1 MLTKRHCNVPVSLK
15 KKAEMFGGIKNNAYL
30 CGVIIKKGT
39 DMTTMTLNIHN
50 NNILESLKQVLS
62 NMVGVEI
69 ASVDNPADDQ
79 DETEYI
85 SSSAAMMRVIEKGDA
100 EIAEGKGT
108 KIAVEDLWK

>member
-1 MLTKRHCNVPVSLK
+1 
-15 KKAEMFGGIKNNAYL
+15 
-30 CGVIIKKGT
+30 
-39 DMTTMTLNIHN
+39 MTTMTLNIHN

-69 ASVDNPADDQ
+69 ESVNTTADDI

-85 SSSAAMMRVIEKGDA
+85 SSSTAMMGIIEKGDA

-108 KIAVEDLWK
+108 KIAIEDLWK

>member
-1 MLTKRHCNVPVSLK
+1 
-15 KKAEMFGGIKNNAYL
+15 MFFYLVLSSIYTIFAADIKERTN
-30 CGVIIKKGT
+30 
-39 DMTTMTLNIHN
+39 MTTMTLNIHN

-69 ASVDNPADDQ
+69 ESVNSTADEM

-85 SSSAAMMRVIEKGDA
+85 SSSATMMRIIEKGDA

>member
-1 MLTKRHCNVPVSLK
+1 
-15 KKAEMFGGIKNNAYL
+15 
-30 CGVIIKKGT
+30 
-39 DMTTMTLNIHN
+39 MTTMTLNIHN

-69 ASVDNPADDQ
+69 ESVNSTADDM

-85 SSSAAMMRVIEKGDA
+85 SSSATMMRIIEKGDQ

-108 KIAVEDLWK
+108 KKFWENVFDPFYKKIGITNLY

>member
-1 MLTKRHCNVPVSLK
+1 
-15 KKAEMFGGIKNNAYL
+15 
-30 CGVIIKKGT
+30 
-39 DMTTMTLNIHN
+39 MTTMTLNIHN

-69 ASVDNPADDQ
+69 ESVNSTADEM

-85 SSSAAMMRVIEKGDA
+85 SSSATMMRIIEKGDA

>member
-1 MLTKRHCNVPVSLK
+1 MVS
-15 KKAEMFGGIKNNAYL
+15 ETNKNSQDQA
-30 CGVIIKKGT
+30 
-39 DMTTMTLNIHN
+39 
-50 NNILESLKQVLS
+50 LEERLS

-69 ASVDNPADDQ
+69 ESVNSTADDM

-85 SSSAAMMRVIEKGDA
+85 SSSATMMRIIEKGDQ

>member
-1 MLTKRHCNVPVSLK
+1 MLFYLVLSSIYTIF
-15 KKAEMFGGIKNNAYL
+15 AADIKERTN
-30 CGVIIKKGT
+30 
-39 DMTTMTLNIHN
+39 MTTMTLNIHN
-50 NNILESLKQVLS
+50 KNILESLKQVLS

-69 ASVDNPADDQ
+69 ESVNSTADEM

-85 SSSAAMMRVIEKGDA
+85 SSSATMMRIIEKGDA

>member
-1 MLTKRHCNVPVSLK
+1 MLFYLVLSSIYTIF
-15 KKAEMFGGIKNNAYL
+15 AADIKERTN
-30 CGVIIKKGT
+30 
-39 DMTTMTLNIHN
+39 MTTMTLNIHN

-69 ASVDNPADDQ
+69 ESVNSTADEM

-85 SSSAAMMRVIEKGDA
+85 SSSETMMRIIEKGDA

>member
-1 MLTKRHCNVPVSLK
+1 
-15 KKAEMFGGIKNNAYL
+15 MFFYLVLSSIYTIFAADIKERTN
-30 CGVIIKKGT
+30 
-39 DMTTMTLNIHN
+39 MTTMTLNIHN

-69 ASVDNPADDQ
+69 ESVNSTTDDM

-85 SSSAAMMRVIEKGDA
+85 SSSATMMRIIEKGDQ

>member
-1 MLTKRHCNVPVSLK
+1 MLFYLVLSSIYTIF
-15 KKAEMFGGIKNNAYL
+15 AADIKERTN
-30 CGVIIKKGT
+30 
-39 DMTTMTLNIHN
+39 MTTMTLNIHN

-69 ASVDNPADDQ
+69 ESVNSTADDM

-85 SSSAAMMRVIEKGDA
+85 SSSATMMRIIEKGDQ

>member
-1 MLTKRHCNVPVSLK
+1 MLFYLILSSIYTIF
-15 KKAEMFGGIKNNAYL
+15 AADIKERTN
-30 CGVIIKKGT
+30 
-39 DMTTMTLNIHN
+39 MTTMTLNIHN

-69 ASVDNPADDQ
+69 ESVNSTTDDM

-85 SSSAAMMRVIEKGDA
+85 SSSATMMRIIEKGDQ

>member
-1 MLTKRHCNVPVSLK
+1 MLFYLVLSSIYTIF
-15 KKAEMFGGIKNNAYL
+15 AADIKERTN
-30 CGVIIKKGT
+30 
-39 DMTTMTLNIHN
+39 MTTMTLNIHN

-69 ASVDNPADDQ
+69 ESVNSTADEI

-85 SSSAAMMRVIEKGDA
+85 SSSATMMRIIEKGDA

>member
-1 MLTKRHCNVPVSLK
+1 MDDYSK
-15 KKAEMFGGIKNNAYL
+15 KFGEMFGGLELFEYI
-30 CGVIIKKGT
+30 CSGT
-39 DMTTMTLNIHN
+39 YKERTNMTTMTLNIHN

-69 ASVDNPADDQ
+69 ESVNSTADDM

-85 SSSAAMMRVIEKGDA
+85 SSSATMMRIIEKGDA

>member
-1 MLTKRHCNVPVSLK
+1 MLFYLVLSSIYTIF
-15 KKAEMFGGIKNNAYL
+15 AADIKERTN
-30 CGVIIKKGT
+30 
-39 DMTTMTLNIHN
+39 MTTMTLNIHN

-69 ASVDNPADDQ
+69 ESVNSTADEM

-85 SSSAAMMRVIEKGDA
+85 SSSATMMRIIEKGDQ

>member
-1 MLTKRHCNVPVSLK
+1 
-15 KKAEMFGGIKNNAYL
+15 
-30 CGVIIKKGT
+30 
-39 DMTTMTLNIHN
+39 MTTMTLNIHN

-69 ASVDNPADDQ
+69 ESVNTTADDI

-85 SSSAAMMRVIEKGDA
+85 SSSAAMMRIIEKGDA

-108 KIAVEDLWK
+108 KIAIGDLWK